1 MPFGATAEKNTTCIL
16 YYRTCTHA
24 YMCGI
29 SPMLLYI
36 EVTITGLQKSFAD
49 FQGLIASLWMNRDW
63 IDFSLGRIHF
73 PHKIQS
79 NMPCFNAGP
88 NIIYNYIYYKYINN
102 ITVLRGRKL
111 HIKILIQLPQTDG
124 CGVMLLFQRYLQY
137 TTDHS
142 IRRCGQGGF
151 MGNHMLIQ
159 TLGTCLKMGAPNS
172 VLYTNYFRILLTSF
186 NKQSRVS
193 KTHEKCKDEA
203 LNSG

>member
-1 MPFGATAEKNTTCIL
+1 MYTCI
-16 YYRTCTHA
+16 YVWNIPDA
-24 YMCGI
+24 A
-29 SPMLLYI
+29 LYI

-88 NIIYNYIYYKYINN
+88 NIIYNYIYIYYKYINN

-137 TTDHS
+137 TQQITAYADV
-142 IRRCGQGGF
+142 GKVV
-151 MGNHMLIQ
+151 LW
-159 TLGTCLKMGAPNS
+159 GTICSSKRLELVWKWVPQ
-172 VLYTNYFRILLTSF
+172 ILFWCTP
-186 NKQSRVS
+186 
-193 KTHEKCKDEA
+193 TI
-203 LNSG
+203 SGYC